1 MYRTLFLAILLISLI
16 ITENRIQ
23 PANSEITLDS
33 STGANMSLA
42 PLLDNLG
49 THHHPIST
57 ESKLAQ
63 RYFDQG
69 LILTYGFNHGEAA
82 RSFREAARLDPDCA
96 MCYWGIALVLGPNI
110 NAMMEPEA
118 VPEAYSALQKAKEL
132 AVNGS
137 EREQAYIQALS
148 KRYRAYSVNNRDSL
162 DRAYAEAMGEVAKK
176 YPEDLDAATLYAEA
190 LMDTTPWDYWV
201 EGKPK
206 PETKEILTTLESVL
220 AKNPNHPGAN
230 HLYIHAVES
239 SPHPE
244 QGEAAADRLRNL
256 VPGAGHLVHMPG
268 HIYINIGR
276 YNDTSVVNQEAIA
289 ADQAYISQCHAQGLY
304 PLAYIPHNQHFLWA
318 SATMEGRSE
327 LAIQAARDVAA
338 SVDTEIMAK
347 PGYGMLQ
354 HFYAMPLYALTK
366 FERWEEIIEEPEPQ
380 LPYLQGVWHFARGM
394 AYVGQGDLSQ
404 GEQELAIL
412 KEIAVDNALKEV
424 NINFNSAVDLIRM
437 ATDFLEA
444 KLASQKG
451 DYDIVIADLKE
462 ALVIEDQL
470 HYDEPT
476 PWYSPVRQFLGT
488 VLLKANFPAEA
499 EKFYSQDLDKNPEN
513 GWSLKGL
520 AQSLYA
526 QGKSQAAEKMQ
537 ERFERAWKY
546 ADAKL
551 KNFDSLTF

>member
-1 MYRTLFLAILLISLI
+1 MYRTLFLAILLISLVV
-16 ITENRIQ
+16 TEKQIQ
-23 PANSEITLDS
+23 PAKSEISLDLS
-33 STGANMSLA
+33 AETHMSLA

-57 ESKLAQ
+57 QSKLAQ

-69 LILTYGFNHGEAA
+69 LILSYGFNHAEAA

-118 VPEAYSALQKAKEL
+118 LPEAYSALQRAKEL

-137 EREQAYIQALS
+137 EKEQAYIQALS
-148 KRYRAYSVNNRDSL
+148 KRYKAYHLNNRASL
-162 DRAYAEAMGEVAKK
+162 DMAYAKAMGEVAKK

-206 PETKEILTTLESVL
+206 PETKEILQTLESVL

-244 QGEAAADRLRNL
+244 KGEAAADRLRNL

-276 YNDTSVVNQEAIA
+276 YNDTSIVNQEAIA
-289 ADQAYISQCHAQGLY
+289 ADQAYISQCHAQGIY
-304 PLAYIPHNQHFLWA
+304 PIAYMPHNHHFLWA

-327 LAIQAARDVAA
+327 LAIKAARDVAA

-366 FERWEEIIEEPEPQ
+366 FESWDEILEEPEPQ

-394 AYVGQGDLSQ
+394 AYVGKGNLSQ
-404 GEQELAIL
+404 GEQELAAL
-412 KEIAVDNALKEV
+412 QEIAVDDALKEV
-424 NINFNSAVDLIRM
+424 NVNFNSAVDLIHM

-444 KLASQKG
+444 KLASKQG
-451 DYDIVIADLKE
+451 DYNTAIANLKE
-462 ALVIEDQL
+462 ALIIEDHL

-476 PWYSPVRQFLGT
+476 PWYSPVRQFLGAI
-488 VLLKANFPAEA
+488 LLKANNPAQA
-499 EKFYSQDLDKNPEN
+499 ENFYRQDLQKNPEN

-526 QGKSQAAEKMQ
+526 QGKSEAAKTVQ
-537 ERFERAWKY
+537 GRFERAWTY
-546 ADAKL
+546 ADEKL
-551 KNFDSLTF
+551 KSFDSLAL

>member
-49 THHHPIST
+49 TYHHPIST

-148 KRYRAYSVNNRDSL
+148 KRYRAYHLSNRDSL

-304 PLAYIPHNQHFLWA
+304 PIAYIPHNQHFLWA